1 MISFNEKP
9 FVEKHATK
17 IVAAFTIIGSGVAA
31 YFGCR
36 KAVCEAANAVIGVV
50 QQNMHAPQPQQ
61 AASAQAADSTA
72 DIADAIA
79 EAIDSKAEAEEAKAK
94 PDTPSDAPVEKAEAE
109 DK

>member
-50 QQNMHAPQPQQ
+50 QNMQAQPQQ
-61 AASAQAADSTA
+61 AAPVQ
-72 DIADAIA
+72 A
-79 EAIDSKAEAEEAKAK
+79 EAAVEITEEIAKAIEEKADGKEEPKAEAA
-94 PDTPSDAPVEKAEAE
+94 PSDSTTNKVVEEENK
-109 DK
+109 

>member
-50 QQNMHAPQPQQ
+50 QQNIHTPQPQQ
-61 AASAQAADSTA
+61 AASTQTECASEN
-72 DIADAIA
+72 IADAIA
-79 EAIDSKAEAEEAKAK
+79 EALESKAEADEAKA
-94 PDTPSDAPVEKAEAE
+94 DAKTEEVKAEE
-109 DK
+109 NK